1 MFAHK
6 RHIVACVVVLFI
18 ASVPL
23 GAREDIRQHPR
34 VQQAIKV
41 LELWLQAQRDY
52 EEIPGV
58 SASVVHDQEVVWSG
72 GFGFADLERKLPA
85 RPDTIYSVCSIS
97 KLFTSVAVMQQR
109 DAGKLRLD
117 DPVANHLPWFTIKRA
132 DPDAPEITVEGLLT
146 HSSGLPRESDF
157 PYWTGPEFAFP
168 TREQMIDKLGSQETL
183 YPAQTY
189 FQYSNLGMALAGE
202 IVASVS
208 GKPYPAYVRE
218 RILVPLKLASTSP
231 DMPRDQRNGR
241 LAVGYS
247 APHRDGTRQPVTFFS
262 AQGIAP
268 AAGFASTV
276 EDLARFASWQFQVLQ
291 RQGGEDVLDANTLR
305 EMHRVHWV
313 DPDFETTWGL
323 GFSVIRNQNK
333 TFVGHGG
340 SCPGFR
346 SQLLMK
352 TDELIATVFM
362 ANAQGVNTGQFAQR
376 MYEIMAPAIR
386 TAAPKKTAG
395 KPSESDSPQSKPESK
410 EARTKAV
417 QAAKELERYTGTYES
432 GFAGEIAVVVWEDAL
447 ASFGLPSMNPM
458 EGLAKLERTGEH
470 TFRRVRKDDQSLGET
485 IVFEMGPDGR
495 AERLRWHSNV
505 YRRTR

>member
-1 MFAHK
+1 MQLHTRLISAGFSALLLATAP
-6 RHIVACVVVLFI
+6 VI
-18 ASVPL
+18 ADD
-23 GAREDIRQHPR
+23 DIRQHPR

-41 LELWLQAQRDY
+41 LELWLQAERDY
-52 EEIPGV
+52 EEIPGI
-58 SASVVHDQEVVWSG
+58 SASVVHDQQVVWAG
-72 GFGFADLERKLPA
+72 GFGFADLERKAPA

-117 DPVANHLPWFTIKRA
+117 DPVGKHLPWFAIERTDR
-132 DPDAPEITVEGLLT
+132 DAPEITIEGLLT
-146 HSSGLPRESDF
+146 HSAGLPRESDF

-168 TREQMIDKLGSQETL
+168 TREQMIEKLQSQETL

-189 FQYSNLGMALAGE
+189 FQYSNLGMSLAGE
-202 IVASVS
+202 IVAGAS
-208 GKPYPAYVRE
+208 GKPYGEYVRE
-218 RILVPLKLASTSP
+218 RILGPLQLSSTTP
-231 DMPRDQRNGR
+231 EMPRDQRGGR

-247 APHRDGTRQPVTFFS
+247 ARHRDGTRQPVTFFA

-268 AAGFASTV
+268 AAGYASTV
-276 EDLARFASWQFQVLQ
+276 EDLARFASWQFRVLQ
-291 RQGGEDVLDANTLR
+291 RKSGEEVLKANTLR

-323 GFSVIRNQNK
+323 GFAVIRNQNK

-352 TDELIATVFM
+352 PDEQIATVFM

-376 MYEIMAPAIR
+376 MYEIMAPAIKA
-386 TAAPKKTAG
+386 AAPQKDESADAPDPDPEQRKKA
-395 KPSESDSPQSKPESK
+395 
-410 EARTKAV
+410 
-417 QAAKELERYTGTYES
+417 AAKAAEASKALERYTGTYES
-432 GFAGEIAVVVWEDAL
+432 GFAGEIAVVVWEDSL
-447 ASFGLPSMNPM
+447 AAFGLPTMNPV
-458 EGLAKLERTGEH
+458 EGLMKLRKAGEH
-470 TFRRVRKDDQSLGET
+470 RFRRVREDDKTLGEA

-495 AERLRWHSNV
+495 AERMRWHSNI